1 METQIS
7 LKDFTIGNI
16 DLNKTQLKYLTQMAF
31 NIQPYIQ
38 KYVREELN
46 PLQMAANKYILSMQE
61 VLKKIQYTIQL
72 YEERKKYLQFLQ
84 QGNEIATNYA
94 ESTNKLNDNDIINIQ
109 KEMIILTDL
118 FTVQIQRALGK
129 NMSLIYVYQSKQAN
143 VVEVYEV
150 KKIEDILK
158 IRATHSGGLETRLNA
173 TKKKLNE
180 TAEKIPK
187 ELFAIGEQQANLL
200 DITYKEIIRRYNTYR
215 NTQKQK
221 SLVLWNMKS
230 RPKWHGMFLYQR
242 GDLTQAYVNFA
253 VGKDMSSF
261 QGNINNPPETDI
273 EQFMQVVEGV
283 DAVFGGIQGDI
294 SLEKEKMEIAVKTL
308 SAEPQGIIQTIQM
321 AKDLLTGQID
331 INNFND
337 YKKKW
342 ERQGRNTILKM
353 TENQL
358 KETLKEQ
365 IGKKL

>member
-16 DLNKTQLKYLTQMAF
+16 NLDKTQLKYLTQIAF
-31 NIQPYIQ
+31 NIQPYVQEYI
-38 KYVREELN
+38 RGELN
-46 PLQMAANKYILSMQE
+46 PLQMIANKYILGMQE
-61 VLKKIQYTIQL
+61 ILRKIQYTIQL
-72 YEERKKYLQFLQ
+72 YEERKRYLQLLQ
-84 QGNEIATNYA
+84 QGNEIAINYA
-94 ESTNKLNDNDIINIQ
+94 NNTNKLNDNDIINIQ

-118 FTVQIQRALGK
+118 FTAQIQRALGK

-143 VVEVYEV
+143 VIEVYEV

-158 IRATHSGGLETRLNA
+158 IRTTSSGGIETRLKG
-173 TKKKLNE
+173 TKKLLNQV
-180 TAEKIPK
+180 AEKIPK
-187 ELFAIGEQQANLL
+187 ELFAIGEQQADLL
-200 DITYKEIIRRYNTYR
+200 NKTYKEIIRRYNTYR

-221 SLVLWNMKS
+221 SLILWNMRS

-242 GDLTQAYVNFA
+242 GDLTQAYMNFV
-253 VGKDMSSF
+253 VGKNMSSF
-261 QGNINNPPETDI
+261 QGNTNNPPETDI

-294 SLEKEKMEIAVKTL
+294 FLEKERMEIAVKTL

-342 ERQGRNTILKM
+342 ERQGRNKILKM
-353 TENQL
+353 TENQV